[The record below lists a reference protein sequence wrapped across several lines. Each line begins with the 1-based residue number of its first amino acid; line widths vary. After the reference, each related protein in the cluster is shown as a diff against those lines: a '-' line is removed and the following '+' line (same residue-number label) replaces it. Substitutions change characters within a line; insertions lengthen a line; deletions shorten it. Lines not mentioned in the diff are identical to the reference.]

1 MAKLKTFAYR
11 TVAVVHFTDQNWIS
25 KIIYCI
31 RCEMVCKI
39 GFTKWNTKI
48 ALVRASMV
56 GRYYNK
62 IFRTGAD
69 RHNSILMSLFLLV
82 AETINKDK
90 INPAKAVDKRSSMK
104 KLVVKLKINTTN
116 TSAVETNLVEVNK
129 KSIPSLL
136 TIIFIETW
144 LNRHFNIMKS
154 FFVLL
159 WDK

>member
-1 MAKLKTFAYR
+1 MRWSVKLVLPSETQKSHLY
-11 TVAVVHFTDQNWIS
+11 VPPWSVVT
-25 KIIYCI
+25 
-31 RCEMVCKI
+31 
-39 GFTKWNTKI
+39 
-48 ALVRASMV
+48 
-56 GRYYNK
+56 YYNK

-69 RHNSILMSLFLLV
+69 RHNSILISLFLLV

-136 TIIFIETW
+136 TIIFIET
-144 LNRHFNIMKS
+144 
-154 FFVLL
+154 
-159 WDK
+159 